1 MSPDSVSAVRDRSVI
16 VRGGGISIRIDRRA
30 ILVAASLIVV
40 IIALA
45 LWGLTLGSFALSIPE
60 VVQVLLGGGE
70 GPAQKVVL
78 EWRGPRILAAIM
90 FGCLLGI
97 SGAIFQSLT
106 RNPLGSP
113 DIIGFNAGSY
123 TGVVVMLMLGIGG
136 YAATVTAAVIGGLAA
151 AAIVYFL
158 AFRQGMSGMRL
169 ILVGIAI
176 SAFLGGLNQWFT
188 VKADVDEALRAAVW
202 GAGTLSLADTT
213 SVAFGS
219 IVLLLVIIA
228 LPLAQQ
234 RMRRLELG
242 DDTAAALGIPVERTK
257 LFLVLLGVLTTAVVT
272 ATAGPIAFVALAAP
286 QIGRGLRG
294 RGNAV
299 DVTSAALVGAV
310 VLLASD
316 LIAQHAF
323 AQLLLPV
330 GAVTVCLGGLYL
342 LWLLIVEGRRK

>member
-1 MSPDSVSAVRDRSVI
+1 MSLVRDRAV
-16 VRGGGISIRIDRRA
+16 VLRGRGISIRVDRRA
-30 ILVAASLIVV
+30 VIVAATLLVV

-45 LWGLTLGSFALSIPE
+45 LWGLTLGSFQVSVPE
-60 VVQVLLGGGE
+60 VVQVLFGGGE
-70 GPAQKVVL
+70 GSARKVVL
-78 EWRGPRILAAIM
+78 EWRGPRILAAII

-123 TGVVVMLMLGIGG
+123 TGVVVMLMLGISG
-136 YAATVTAAVIGGLAA
+136 YAATVTAALAGGLLAA
-151 AAIVYFL
+151 AVVYFL
-158 AFRQGMSGMRL
+158 AFRQGVSGMRL

-176 SAFLGGLNQWFT
+176 SAFLGGINQWFS
-188 VKADVDEALRAAVW
+188 VKAGVDEALRAAVW

-213 SVAFGS
+213 AVAFGS
-219 IVLLLVIIA
+219 IVLVLVLLV
-228 LPLAQQ
+228 LPIAQQ

-242 DDTAAALGIPVERTK
+242 DDTAAALGVPIERTK
-257 LFLVLLGVLTTAVVT
+257 GMLVVLGVLTTAVVT

-286 QIGRGLRG
+286 QIGRRLRG
-294 RGNAV
+294 RGTSV
-299 DVTSAALVGAV
+299 DVVTAALVGAV

-323 AQLLLPV
+323 PQLLLPV
-330 GAVTVCLGGLYL
+330 GAVTVCIGGLYL
-342 LWLLIVEGRRK
+342 LWLLIVEGRRR

>member
-1 MSPDSVSAVRDRSVI
+1 MSVVHNRSFV
-16 VRGGGISIRIDRRA
+16 VRGSGVSIRINRRA
-30 ILVAASLIVV
+30 IVVATSLIVV
-40 IIALA
+40 IVALA
-45 LWGLTLGSFALSIPE
+45 LWGLTLGSYELSIPE
-60 VVQVLLGGGE
+60 VVQVLLGGGD

-78 EWRGPRILAAIM
+78 EWRGPRILAAVV

-123 TGVVVMLMLGIGG
+123 TGVVVMLMLGISG
-136 YAATVTAAVIGGLAA
+136 YAATVTAALIGGIFAA
-151 AAIVYFL
+151 AVIYIL

-169 ILVGIAI
+169 ILIGIAI
-176 SAFLGGLNQWFT
+176 SAFLGGINQWFT

-213 SVAFGS
+213 SVVFGS
-219 IVLLLVIIA
+219 IVLLLVIVA

-242 DDTAAALGIPVERTK
+242 DDTAAALGVPVERTK
-257 LFLVLLGVLTTAVVT
+257 VLLVLLGVLTTAVVT

-286 QIGRGLRG
+286 QIGRRLRG
-294 RGNAV
+294 RGTSV
-299 DVTSAALVGAV
+299 DVVSAALVGAV

-316 LIAQHAF
+316 LVAQHAF
-323 AQLLLPV
+323 PHLLLPV
-330 GAVTVCLGGLYL
+330 GAVTVCVGGLYL

>member
-1 MSPDSVSAVRDRSVI
+1 MSVVHDRSFV
-16 VRGGGISIRIDRRA
+16 VRGSGVSIRIDRRA
-30 ILVAASLIVV
+30 IVVATSLIVV
-40 IIALA
+40 IVALA
-45 LWGLTLGSFALSIPE
+45 LWGLTLGSYELSIPE
-60 VVQVLLGGGE
+60 VVQVLLGGGD

-78 EWRGPRILAAIM
+78 EWRGPRILAAIV

-123 TGVVVMLMLGIGG
+123 TGVVVMLMLGISG
-136 YAATVTAAVIGGLAA
+136 YAATVTAALIGGIFAA
-151 AAIVYFL
+151 AVIYIL

-169 ILVGIAI
+169 ILIGIAI
-176 SAFLGGLNQWFT
+176 SAFLGGINQWFT

-213 SVAFGS
+213 SVVFGS
-219 IVLLLVIIA
+219 IVLLLAIVA

-242 DDTAAALGIPVERTK
+242 DDTAAALGVPVERTK
-257 LFLVLLGVLTTAVVT
+257 VLLVLLGVLTTAVVT

-286 QIGRGLRG
+286 QIGRRLRG
-294 RGNAV
+294 RGTSV
-299 DVTSAALVGAV
+299 DVVSAALVGAV

-316 LIAQHAF
+316 LVAQHAF
-323 AQLLLPV
+323 PHLLLPV
-330 GAVTVCLGGLYL
+330 GAVTVCVGGLYL

>member
-1 MSPDSVSAVRDRSVI
+1 MSVVRDRSV
-16 VRGGGISIRIDRRA
+16 VLRSGGISIRFARRA
-30 ILVAASLIVV
+30 IIVAASLILV

-45 LWGLTLGSFALSIPE
+45 LWGLTLGSFELSIPE
-60 VVQVLLGGGE
+60 VVQVLLGGGD

-78 EWRGPRILAAIM
+78 EWRGPRILAAIV

-123 TGVVVMLMLGIGG
+123 TGVVVMLMLGISG
-136 YAATVTAAVIGGLAA
+136 YAATVTAAVLGGLAA

-176 SAFLGGLNQWFT
+176 SAFLGGINQWFT

-234 RMRRLELG
+234 QMRRLELG

-257 LFLVLLGVLTTAVVT
+257 LLLVLLGVVTTAVVT

-286 QIGRGLRG
+286 QIGRRLRG
-294 RGNAV
+294 RGTSV

-310 VLLASD
+310 VLLGSD
-316 LIAQHAF
+316 LVAQHALPD
-323 AQLLLPV
+323 LLLPV
-330 GAVTVCLGGLYL
+330 GAVTVCIGGLYL

>member
-1 MSPDSVSAVRDRSVI
+1 MSVVHDRSFV
-16 VRGGGISIRIDRRA
+16 VRGSGVSIRINRRA
-30 ILVAASLIVV
+30 IVVATSLIVV
-40 IIALA
+40 IVALA
-45 LWGLTLGSFALSIPE
+45 LWGLTLGSYELSIPE
-60 VVQVLLGGGE
+60 VVQVLLGGGD

-78 EWRGPRILAAIM
+78 EWRGPRILAAVV

-123 TGVVVMLMLGIGG
+123 TGVVVMLMLGISG
-136 YAATVTAAVIGGLAA
+136 YAATVTAALIGGIFAA
-151 AAIVYFL
+151 AVIYIL

-169 ILVGIAI
+169 ILIGIAI
-176 SAFLGGLNQWFT
+176 SAFLGGINQWFT

-213 SVAFGS
+213 SVVFGS
-219 IVLLLVIIA
+219 IVLLLVIVA

-242 DDTAAALGIPVERTK
+242 DDTAAALGVPVERTNV
-257 LFLVLLGVLTTAVVT
+257 LLVLLGVLTTAVVT

-286 QIGRGLRG
+286 QIGRRLRG
-294 RGNAV
+294 RGTSV
-299 DVTSAALVGAV
+299 DVVSAALVGAV

-316 LIAQHAF
+316 LVAQHAF
-323 AQLLLPV
+323 PHLLLPV
-330 GAVTVCLGGLYL
+330 GAVTVCVGGLYL

>member
-1 MSPDSVSAVRDRSVI
+1 MRDRSFV
-16 VRGGGISIRIDRRA
+16 VRGGGVSIRIDRRA
-30 ILVAASLIVV
+30 IVVAASLIVV
-40 IIALA
+40 IVALA
-45 LWGLTLGSFALSIPE
+45 LWGLTLGSFELSIPE
-60 VVQVLLGGGE
+60 VVQVLLGGGD
-70 GPAQKVVL
+70 GPARKVVL
-78 EWRGPRILAAIM
+78 EWRGPRILAAIV

-123 TGVVVMLMLGIGG
+123 TGVVVMLMLGISG
-136 YAATVTAAVIGGLAA
+136 YAATVTAALVGGLVT
-151 AAIVYFL
+151 AAIIYFL
-158 AFRQGMSGMRL
+158 AFRDGMSGMRL

-188 VKADVDEALRAAVW
+188 VKAGVDEALRAAVW

-219 IVLLLVIIA
+219 IALVAVIA
-228 LPLAQQ
+228 VLPLAQQ

-242 DDTAAALGIPVERTK
+242 DDTAAALGVPVEGTK
-257 LFLVLLGVLTTAVVT
+257 AMLVVLGVVTTAVVT

-286 QIGRGLRG
+286 QIGRRLRG
-294 RGNAV
+294 RGTSV

-316 LIAQHAF
+316 LVAQHAF
-323 AQLLLPV
+323 PHLLLPV
-330 GAVTVCLGGLYL
+330 GAVTVCVGGLYL

>member
-1 MSPDSVSAVRDRSVI
+1 MSVVRDRSV
-16 VRGGGISIRIDRRA
+16 VLRSGGISIRFARRA
-30 ILVAASLIVV
+30 IIVAASLILV

-45 LWGLTLGSFALSIPE
+45 LWGLTLGSFELSIPE
-60 VVQVLLGGGE
+60 VVQVLLGGGD

-78 EWRGPRILAAIM
+78 EWRGPRILAAIV

-123 TGVVVMLMLGIGG
+123 TGVVVMLMLGISG
-136 YAATVTAAVIGGLAA
+136 YAATVTAAVLGGLAA

-176 SAFLGGLNQWFT
+176 SAFLGGINQWFT

-257 LFLVLLGVLTTAVVT
+257 LLLVLLGVVTTAVVT

-286 QIGRGLRG
+286 QIGRRLRG
-294 RGNAV
+294 RGTSV

-310 VLLASD
+310 VLLGSD
-316 LIAQHAF
+316 LVAQHALPN
-323 AQLLLPV
+323 LLLPV
-330 GAVTVCLGGLYL
+330 GAVTVCIGGLYL